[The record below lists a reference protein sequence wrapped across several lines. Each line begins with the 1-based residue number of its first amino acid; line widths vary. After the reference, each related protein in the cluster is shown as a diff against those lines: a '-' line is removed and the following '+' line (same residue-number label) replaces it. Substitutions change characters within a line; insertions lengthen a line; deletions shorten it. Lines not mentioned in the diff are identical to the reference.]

1 MSLNKPCGRTTYNTR
16 IDRIMYSTAPMSFC
30 SGCLSLLDVFYP
42 IHSAGVTIEWFKTWA
57 LGSGKCGFKF
67 QPCLA
72 NFSKPY
78 EP

>member
-57 LGSGKCGFKF
+57 LGSGKCGLKF

-72 NFSKPY
+72 NFSKP
-78 EP
+78 